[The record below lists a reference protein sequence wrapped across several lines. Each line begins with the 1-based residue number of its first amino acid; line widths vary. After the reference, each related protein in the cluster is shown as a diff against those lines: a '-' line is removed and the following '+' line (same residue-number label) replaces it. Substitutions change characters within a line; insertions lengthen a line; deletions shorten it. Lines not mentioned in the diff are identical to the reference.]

1 MTEEKKPEAQ
11 GNGAVQPQVNANEP
25 RFLIQRIYI
34 KDVSFESPNTPAV
47 FAEEWKPETNLQMNS
62 EAKPAGEN
70 YYEVVLQLTVTVKS
84 QEKTAFLV
92 EIAQA
97 GIFEIAGY
105 SKDEMNHLLAAY
117 CPSVLFPY
125 AREAVAGLV
134 SKGSFPEM
142 HLSPINFDA
151 LYAQR
156 IEEAKQQAQQDS
168 TSGETKEA
176 EA

>member
-1 MTEEKKPEAQ
+1 MTEENKEQ
-11 GNGAVQPQVNANEP
+11 NGTTEQAKAEEQ
-25 RFLIQRIYI
+25 RFLIQRIYL

-47 FAEEWKPETNLQMNS
+47 YSEEWKPDTNLQMNTQANS
-62 EAKPAGEN
+62 IAEN
-70 YYEVVLQLTVTVKS
+70 YYEVVLQLTVTVESNK
-84 QEKTAFLV
+84 KTAFLV

-97 GIFEIAGY
+97 GVFEISGY
-105 SKDEMNHLLAAY
+105 NQNEMNHLLAAY

-125 AREAVAGLV
+125 AREVVASLV

-156 IEEAKQQAQQDS
+156 LEEARQQQEQS
-168 TSGETKEA
+168 QSEA
-176 EA
+176 SEA

>member
-1 MTEEKKPEAQ
+1 MTEEKKEQASTQ
-11 GNGAVQPQVNANEP
+11 KNTDGQAEQ
-25 RFLIQRIYI
+25 RFLIQRIYL

-47 FAEEWKPETNLQMNS
+47 YAEEWNPDTNLQMNTQ
-62 EAKPAGEN
+62 ANPAGDN
-70 YYEVVLQLTVTVKS
+70 YYEVTLQLTVTVKS
-84 QEKTAFLV
+84 NDKTAFLV

-97 GIFEIAGY
+97 GVFEITGY
-105 SKDEMNHLLAAY
+105 TQDEMNHLLAAY

-125 AREAVAGLV
+125 AREAVASLV

-156 IEEAKQQAQQDS
+156 LQEQAEQGKATEATES
-168 TSGETKEA
+168 KEA
-176 EA
+176 

>member
-1 MTEEKKPEAQ
+1 MTEEKKEQASTQ
-11 GNGAVQPQVNANEP
+11 ENTEGQVEQ
-25 RFLIQRIYI
+25 RFLIQRIYL

-47 FAEEWKPETNLQMNS
+47 YAEEWNPDTNLQMNTQ
-62 EAKPAGEN
+62 ANPAGDN
-70 YYEVVLQLTVTVKS
+70 YYEVTLQLTVTVKS
-84 QEKTAFLV
+84 NDKTAFLV

-97 GIFEIAGY
+97 GVFEIVGY
-105 SKDEMNHLLAAY
+105 TQDEMNHLLASY

-125 AREAVAGLV
+125 AREAVASLV

-156 IEEAKQQAQQDS
+156 LQEQAEQEKTTETGEA
-168 TSGETKEA
+168 
-176 EA
+176 

>member
-1 MTEEKKPEAQ
+1 MTEEQKQASTEEAEQ
-11 GNGAVQPQVNANEP
+11 

-47 FAEEWKPETNLQMNS
+47 YAEEWNPETNLQMNT
-62 EAKPAGEN
+62 EVTPAGEN
-70 YYEVVLQLTVTVKS
+70 YYEVVLQLTVTVNSNDKV
-84 QEKTAFLV
+84 AFLV
-92 EIAQA
+92 EVSQA
-97 GIFEIAGY
+97 GVFEITGY
-105 SKDEMNHLLAAY
+105 GQDEMNHLLSAY

-125 AREAVAGLV
+125 AREAVANLV

-156 IEEAKQQAQQDS
+156 LEEASQQQTPE
-168 TSGETKEA
+168 TSEA
-176 EA
+176 

>member
-1 MTEEKKPEAQ
+1 MTEEQQPETQENTEAQ
-11 GNGAVQPQVNANEP
+11 VNDNNNEP

-47 FAEEWKPETNLQMNS
+47 YAEEWKPETNLQMNS
-62 EAKPAGEN
+62 EAKPAGAD
-70 YYEVVLQLTVTVKS
+70 YYEVTLKLTVTVKS

-97 GIFEIAGY
+97 GVFEIAGY
-105 SKDEMNHLLAAY
+105 SDDEMNHLLAAY

-125 AREAVAGLV
+125 AREAVANLV

-156 IEEAKQQAQQDS
+156 VE
-168 TSGETKEA
+168 
-176 EA
+176 